1 MHKKLIWPLCLLLA
15 ARPAFAAT
23 CATEPAGNTSSNVVV
38 YNSPSGSNSTGPV
51 TTTQSNEPIFVT
63 FFVSAE
69 QTSGPAPTVTAI
81 SGGGVTFTR
90 RAQSSSLITSCYG
103 SPGQTCY
110 MAFEVWEGEASA
122 PLTGQTF
129 SVAATTG
136 SATGGI
142 LAAFGVTNTSTP
154 SAPFD
159 PNGSLPATST
169 NFNGTPAVPTVP
181 GVSTNNAN
189 DLLLQFCGTVNN
201 QGTYSC
207 NSQVNTG
214 WNLTAAGAFLNSFIA
229 YQIGSGVLYKTVSA
243 TQSGVTLDGV
253 ASVSGGPSPTVI
265 ANWIQF
271 GDAVE
276 CGTPSPPP
284 TGAIPHVWVNE

>member
-1 MHKKLIWPLCLLLA
+1 
-15 ARPAFAAT
+15 
-23 CATEPAGNTSSNVVV
+23 
-38 YNSPSGSNSTGPV
+38 
-51 TTTQSNEPIFVT
+51 
-63 FFVSAE
+63 
-69 QTSGPAPTVTAI
+69 
-81 SGGGVTFTR
+81 
-90 RAQSSSLITSCYG
+90 
-103 SPGQTCY
+103 

-142 LAAFGVTNTSTP
+142 LAAFGVTNTVTP
-154 SAPFD
+154 SSPFD

-169 NFNGTPAVPTVP
+169 NFNGAPAVPTVP
-181 GVSTNNAN
+181 GVSTTNTN
-189 DLLLQFCGTVNN
+189 DLILQFCGTVNN

-214 WNLTAAGAFLNSFIA
+214 WTLTAGGSFLNSFIA
-229 YQIGSGVLYKTVSA
+229 YQIGSAVLYKTVSA
-243 TQSGVTLDGV
+243 TLSGATLDGV

-276 CGTPSPPP
+276 CGAPTPPP
-284 TGAIPHVWVNE
+284 TGAIPHIWVNE